1 MEMIAAGEV
10 LMTDR
15 LHGHILAL
23 LMGVPNVLMN
33 NTCGKVR
40 AFFETWTS
48 GCCDAFL
55 REDAPSAATWARACL
70 DGLPGSPPAAA
81 LSSAPR
87 PPSEAALADAAR
99 TTIVTA
105 CRNRAEDLGPA
116 IRSWLA
122 TRPAR
127 IIVCDWGSSE
137 PLTAATL
144 GVAEAGVRV
153 DVIRRESE
161 DWVPTWAFNDALCM
175 VETDHVLKLDCDHS
189 ISPDFFRHN
198 PCRPRH
204 FARGGF
210 CRGTW
215 GARSALLCDMSLL
228 RQAGFFDER
237 ITTRGFEDV
246 DLYRRLADLSLSFS
260 TLAEGTIHLPQ
271 SIVARAVAEHAGP
284 EACLAGALGWKT
296 GEFLEAR
303 NRHLFGLLRPW
314 GQAEFGNRSKA
325 RRAYHGQLGAAEAGV
340 IARATI
346 LVFHEGL
353 VLAGRTSSIG
363 TTIVTMRSVL
373 AEAGPAASSPLL
385 PFLVEGGGQA
395 LFVAGPEPFHELGR

>member
-1 MEMIAAGEV
+1 M
-10 LMTDR
+10 
-15 LHGHILAL
+15 
-23 LMGVPNVLMN
+23 
-33 NTCGKVR
+33 
-40 AFFETWTS
+40 
-48 GCCDAFL
+48 
-55 REDAPSAATWARACL
+55 
-70 DGLPGSPPAAA
+70 
-81 LSSAPR
+81 
-87 PPSEAALADAAR
+87 
-99 TTIVTA
+99 
-105 CRNRAEDLGPA
+105 
-116 IRSWLA
+116 
-122 TRPAR
+122 
-127 IIVCDWGSSE
+127 
-137 PLTAATL
+137 
-144 GVAEAGVRV
+144 
-153 DVIRRESE
+153 
-161 DWVPTWAFNDALCM
+161 
-175 VETDHVLKLDCDHS
+175 
-189 ISPDFFRHN
+189 
-198 PCRPRH
+198 
-204 FARGGF
+204 
-210 CRGTW
+210 
-215 GARSALLCDMSLL
+215 LCDMSLL

-325 RRAYHGQLGAAEAGV
+325 RRAYHGELGAAEAGV

-346 LVFHEGL
+346 LAFHEGL